1 VKNIGRKSLVLFY
14 IAILFPAY
22 WIAFRAPAV
31 GINHD
36 DGIYLVT
43 AKALAEW
50 EGYRI
55 ISLPTNPP
63 QTKYPILF
71 PAGHL
76 FNSWTFLL

>member
-1 VKNIGRKSLVLFY
+1 VENIGRKSLVLFY

-22 WIAFRAPAV
+22 WIAFRVPAV

-43 AKALAEW
+43 AKALAEG

-55 ISLPTNPP
+55 ISLPMDPP

-71 PAGHL
+71 PAGL
-76 FNSWTFLL
+76 LPNSWTFFL